1 MAPSY
6 IITNEGILV
15 IFDDFSSSSPV
26 LWGKGKEF
34 VTSRTPSRSSPRRS
48 PWTDECDSELCLI
61 ILETTYGINV
71 CVKQSKEETIG

>member
-1 MAPSY
+1 MTPSY
-6 IITNEGILV
+6 MITNDGILV

-61 ILETTYGINV
+61 ILETIYGV
-71 CVKQSKEETIG
+71 HVEVKESEEEA

>member
-1 MAPSY
+1 MTPSY

-61 ILETTYGINV
+61 ILETTCEDNV
-71 CVKQSKEETIG
+71 YVKQSEEEP